1 MAFMRRTL
9 PLATRRVAFP
19 PMTAQRLLAA
29 ADLMA
34 AEARVA
40 EAATKRYAN
49 AIAVACAAFTP

>member
-1 MAFMRRTL
+1 MRRTL

>member
-34 AEARVA
+34 AEARAA
-40 EAATKRYAN
+40 EEATKRYAH
-49 AIAVACAAFTP
+49 AIDVA